1 MLELKESSLKRE
13 RLRKEALK
21 LIVQKDDNKYNFVV
35 IKAHKEDFALA
46 ERLEVSSFVSV
57 VGIIKF
63 RAIICTQLKQL
74 HKMDES
80 RQTML
85 PFT

>member
-74 HKMDES
+74 PKMDES
-80 RQTML
+80 KQAIL
-85 PFT
+85 SFT

>member
-1 MLELKESSLKRE
+1 VLELKESSLKRE

-74 HKMDES
+74 PKMDES
-80 RQTML
+80 KQAIL
-85 PFT
+85 SFT